1 LKPDRPGQPAG
12 RESPPAPLAEGA
24 RAPADK
30 KEIVRRYIEAA
41 VNRGELDAID
51 RWLSPD
57 YRNPLNPAPGSGP
70 ARYKQSVAET
80 RAAFPDV
87 EVTFDYMVA
96 EGDLVAYQTTWRA
109 THSGLWRGIAPTGKR
124 VQWRATAFR
133 RIVDDKVV
141 EGWGTYDWLAVLEQ
155 LGATVA
161 VPSG

>member
-1 LKPDRPGQPAG
+1 LKPDSPDQPAD
-12 RESPPAPLAEGA
+12 R
-24 RAPADK
+24 

-57 YRNPLNPAPGSGP
+57 CRNPLSPAPGAG
-70 ARYKQSVAET
+70 AAGYKRSVAAT

-87 EVTFDYMVA
+87 EVTFDYM
-96 EGDLVAYQTTWRA
+96 
-109 THSGLWRGIAPTGKR
+109 
-124 VQWRATAFR
+124 
-133 RIVDDKVV
+133 VV

-161 VPSG
+161 VPGADAPRTS